1 MTSEGTHRSRAL
13 ALVESLQARH
23 VARLEAF
30 ARAAGAPVRFT
41 PRSWQRD
48 EGRHGGGTRLQAMG
62 GAFDRASVNVSS
74 VHYDDLP
81 EKPLASATA
90 LSAIVHP
97 AHPRAASMHMH
108 VSWTARKDGR
118 AYWRIMA
125 DLNPALPDPTQTVR
139 FRAALEAAAG
149 PWLDQGVENGD
160 RYFHIP
166 ALDRHRG
173 VCHFYLEGLDSG
185 DFDADLALGSAVES
199 AVIETYAA
207 LITAAAAGVDPP
219 TPAEE
224 AAQLEYHTVYLFQ
237 VLTLDRGTTSG
248 LMVHGDNDVGI
259 LGSLPSH
266 VDRDLLAS
274 WRRRVPAIQA
284 PLVDALVAALEPG
297 PRSPVDVPAK
307 RRLAAAVRA
316 HYQAHPSALALQAR
330 GSVLPPTVANHAGRG

>member
-1 MTSEGTHRSRAL
+1 MARRSRAL

-30 ARAAGAPVRFT
+30 ARVAGAPVAFT
-41 PRSWQRD
+41 PVSWERD
-48 EGRHGGGTRLQAMG
+48 EGRHGGGTRLQAAG
-62 GAFDRASVNVSS
+62 GAFDRASVNVSC

-81 EKPLASATA
+81 SKPLASATA

-97 AHPRAASMHMH
+97 AHPRAASMHLH
-108 VSWTARKDGR
+108 ISWTARKDGA

-125 DLNPALPDPTQTVR
+125 DLNPALPDPAQAAE
-139 FRAALEAAAG
+139 FRAALEGTAG
-149 PWLDQGVENGD
+149 LHFARGVQNGD

-173 VCHFYLEGLDSG
+173 VCHFYLEGLDTG
-185 DFDADLALGSAVES
+185 DFDADLAMGERVET
-199 AVIETYAA
+199 AVIDTYAE
-207 LITAAAAGVDPP
+207 LISAAVADGGAP
-219 TPAEE
+219 TPAET
-224 AAQLEYHTVYLFQ
+224 AAQLAYHTVYLFQ

-266 VDRDLLAS
+266 VDPGLLAS
-274 WRRRVPAIQA
+274 WRGRVPAVQA
-284 PLVDALVAALEPG
+284 PLVDALVAALGPG
-297 PRSPVDVPAK
+297 PRCPVDIPTK

-316 HYQAHPSALALQAR
+316 HYQAHPGALALQAR
-330 GSVLPPTVANHAGRG
+330 GDVLPPTVANHK